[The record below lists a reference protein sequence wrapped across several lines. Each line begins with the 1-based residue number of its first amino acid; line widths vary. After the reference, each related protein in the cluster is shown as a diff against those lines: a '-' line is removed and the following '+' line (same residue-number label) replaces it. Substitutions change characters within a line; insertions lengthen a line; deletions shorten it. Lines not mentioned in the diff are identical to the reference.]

1 MPATDLPTSTNTA
14 ATSDAA
20 VAVAVTVT
28 ASAIATVTRAASTI
42 SAFAN
47 ANVATPTAHPNRK
60 SPMRPP
66 PRRLLEY
73 RPGDRVLSHPLS
85 SGRYR

>member
-20 VAVAVTVT
+20 VAVAVT

-42 SAFAN
+42 SAFAT
-47 ANVATPTAHPNRK
+47 ANVATPTAHPNWK

-73 RPGDRVLSHPLS
+73 RPGGRVLSHPLS